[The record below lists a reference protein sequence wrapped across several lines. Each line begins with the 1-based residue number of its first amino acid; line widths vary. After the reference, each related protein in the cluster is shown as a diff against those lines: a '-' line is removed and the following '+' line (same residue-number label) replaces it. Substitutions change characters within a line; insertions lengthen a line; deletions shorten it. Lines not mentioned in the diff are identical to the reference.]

1 MIEDNS
7 IRRSYNSPLRS
18 QQLKITR
25 EKIMHAVA
33 ELISEGYILT
43 FSIKDVAERAGISYG
58 TVYRHFP
65 TRESLLDGLY
75 EFATEVLEQ
84 DFSLKSFAFDELS
97 EVTKK
102 TGEVFERS
110 STILQAFTMVL
121 ATNNIQPQSRRKRDQ
136 KYLDMVKKN
145 APSLP
150 TEAAKQAAAIIAHLH
165 SSLTWVTLRQRF
177 DFGAED
183 TADALEWVL
192 KLIIQDL
199 IQKNEVYKNQ

>member
-7 IRRSYNSPLRS
+7 IRRSYNSPLRL

-75 EFATEVLEQ
+75 EFATEILEQ

-136 KYLDMVKKN
+136 KYLDMVKEN

-150 TEAAKQAAAIIAHLH
+150 TETAKQAAAIIAHLH

-177 DFGAED
+177 DLGAED

-192 KLIIQDL
+192 KLTIQDL
-199 IQKNEVYKNQ
+199 IQRNEVYKNQ